1 MAQME
6 PAASERA
13 IGEGHALWDNA
24 PCGLLALDTGLRV
37 QSINDTLLDWLGH
50 TRADLERL
58 AHAGGVDFPTLAR
71 LRDESDL
78 NQLRDHL
85 HELRTQGRTPPLTLR
100 LFGKDGAFFTVE
112 LVSLAV
118 RDAGGR
124 FLRSHTAVVEVTG
137 RDRIERQ
144 IVARM
149 RLLQA
154 ITDRTPSRLAYYDK
168 DLVCR
173 FCNAAYAAG
182 YGLDPDAV
190 IGIDLSRVLAPEVL
204 PEVLPRVAK
213 ALNGEA
219 ISHEAERP
227 GADGTPHYFE
237 VHYLPDSHDGGVHG
251 FFIELIDIT
260 ERRRTED
267 FVFNANL
274 DLEER
279 VAQRSAELYASE
291 QRFRLMSHAIRD
303 HAIFFLDPNGGVS
316 DWTDSAQRQHGFER
330 GQILG
335 RSLDALFEPQ
345 GEDLAGLDTQVML
358 DVCLEEGH
366 AEHEG
371 WSQRHDGTRFWS
383 HATLTALRDPEG
395 NLQGLSVITRD
406 LTESKRLADV
416 MARLNEEL
424 QRSVTERTQQLDAA
438 NRDLDAFSYT
448 VAHDLRAPLRHI
460 GQYVTLTQEGL
471 DPAQHHELMQF
482 QTAIGTA
489 AKRMGQ
495 MIDGLL
501 EYARLGRVAI
511 EPSPVSLTP
520 LIMGIVGRLRA
531 ENAPREIEWVIDPA
545 LPVVAGDPILLAEVF
560 GQLLDNAAKFTRRVP
575 QARVEV
581 GQMPAVGEVQTL
593 FVRDNGVGFDLA
605 KAKSLF
611 VMFQRQHHSM
621 DYDGVGMGLALAQRV
636 VQRHEGRLWCETA
649 PDKGCTFFVELRAP
663 ATDTKPDVK
672 ADLEL
677 P

>member
-1 MAQME
+1 ME
-6 PAASERA
+6 HTSSERA
-13 IGEGHALWDNA
+13 IAEGHALWDNA

-37 QSINDTLLDWLGH
+37 LAINDTLLDWLGH
-50 TRADLERL
+50 DRADVDRL
-58 AHAGGVDFPTLAR
+58 ASGGDLDFPTLAR
-71 LRDESDL
+71 LRDEADL
-78 NQLRDHL
+78 QQLRDHL
-85 HELRTQGRTPPLTLR
+85 HELRAQGRALPLTLR
-100 LFGKDGAFFTVE
+100 LFGKDGAFFSVE

-118 RDAGGR
+118 RDASGR

-144 IVARM
+144 IVARL

-182 YGLDPDAV
+182 YGLTADEV
-190 IGIDLSRVLAPEVL
+190 IGIDLSRVLSPEVL

-213 ALNGEA
+213 ALNGESL
-219 ISHEAERP
+219 SHEAERP
-227 GADGTPHYFE
+227 DADGTPRYHE
-237 VHYLPDSHDGGVHG
+237 VHYLPDSHDGEVHG

-303 HAIFFLDPNGGVS
+303 HAIFFLDPDGGVA
-316 DWTDSAQRQHGFER
+316 DWTDSAQRLHGFER

-345 GEDLAGLDTQVML
+345 DKELAGLDVQVML

-371 WSQRHDGTRFWS
+371 WSQRQDGTRFWS
-383 HATLTALRDPEG
+383 HATLTALRDPQG
-395 NLQGLSVITRD
+395 RLQGLSVITHD
-406 LTESKRLADV
+406 LSESKRLADV

-424 QRSVTERTQQLDAA
+424 QHRVTERTQQLDAA

-460 GQYVTLTQEGL
+460 GQYVALTQEGL
-471 DPAQHHELMQF
+471 DPAQHHELLQF

-501 EYARLGRVAI
+501 EYARLGRLSVD
-511 EPSPVSLTP
+511 PSPVSLTP
-520 LIMGIVGRLRA
+520 LILGIVGRLRA
-531 ENAPREIEWVIDPA
+531 ENAPREIDWVVDPQ
-545 LPVVAGDPILLAEVF
+545 LPVVGGDAILLAEVF
-560 GQLLDNAAKFTRRVP
+560 GQLLDNAAKFTRRVA

-581 GQMPAVGEVQTL
+581 GQLPPVGGLHTL

-621 DYDGVGMGLALAQRV
+621 DYEGIGMGLALAQRIV
-636 VQRHEGRLWCETA
+636 LRHEGRLWCDTA
-649 PDKGCTFFVELRAP
+649 PGQGCTFFVELRAP
-663 ATDTKPDVK
+663 ST
-672 ADLEL
+672 DLEL